1 MLMSQKASRGL
12 FGYARHDVKGFAKS
26 MLGLRAL
33 VAPSKELLTDL
44 ISSAVHFSHIFNSYV
59 SSGKLTRA

>member
-1 MLMSQKASRGL
+1 MVTLQKASRGL
-12 FGYARHDVKGFAKS
+12 FGYARHDVKGLAKS

-44 ISSAVHFSHIFNSYV
+44 ISSAVHSFFTHI
-59 SSGKLTRA
+59 

>member
-1 MLMSQKASRGL
+1 MLTLQKASRGL

-44 ISSAVHFSHIFNSYV
+44 ISSAVQSFFTHI
-59 SSGKLTRA
+59 